1 MTAGVLAAAALAVF
15 LGALVQSA
23 TGFGLGLLAAPL
35 LSLLDPAVMPGGLL
49 IVTATLPVLTI
60 LNEHRH
66 IDWHGFGWAIAG
78 RAAGT
83 AGGIW
88 VLANLP
94 VRGLQVGVGL
104 MVLAVVLVSAR
115 KVSVRT
121 SPATLVAAGVV
132 AGVTGTAT
140 AIGGPPVALAY
151 QEAAGPRIR
160 ATLAAF
166 FFAGTLLSLASLTV
180 AGQMHRHAV
189 VGGLEML
196 PFMVAGF
203 ALSGPL
209 RRYLDK
215 GRIRAAVLALAAAS
229 AVVLLVRGLA

>member
-1 MTAGVLAAAALAVF
+1 VTAGVLAAAALAVF

-49 IVTATLPVLTI
+49 IVTATLPVLSM
-60 LNEHRH
+60 LNERRY

-78 RAAGT
+78 RAIGT
-83 AGGIW
+83 VGGIW
-88 VLANLP
+88 VLAHLP
-94 VRGLQVGVGL
+94 LRGLQVGVGL
-104 MVLAVVLVSAR
+104 MVLAVVLVSVR
-115 KVSVRT
+115 KVRART
-121 SPATLVAAGVV
+121 SRVTLVAAGVV
-132 AGVTGTAT
+132 SGVTGTAT

-166 FFAGTLLSLASLTV
+166 FFAGTVLSLTSLV
-180 AGQMHRHAV
+180 LAGQLHRHAV
-189 VGGLEML
+189 VGGLEL
-196 PFMVAGF
+196 IPFMVAGF

-209 RRYLDK
+209 RHYLDK
-215 GRIRAAVLALAAAS
+215 GRIRTAVLTLAAAS
-229 AVVLLVRGLA
+229 AVVLVVRGFA